1 MRVTVLIVGLL
12 KGGAMPYAL
21 QLYFDPSTDATVRQ
35 LWRRFEGAGIAG
47 HLVETANRPH
57 LTLVIYDDLDVVTAE
72 RELLLFVPT
81 LAPFPVTFAHVGVF
95 TQPSPVVFLA
105 PVVTIDLLDLHQVTH
120 ERFAGFGTGPHPF
133 YLPRRWTPHCTIA
146 LHVDRQTLPLS
157 MEVTQEISLPM
168 TGTVTEL
175 GIVRV
180 SPTSPLSTVCLGAPE

>member
-1 MRVTVLIVGLL
+1 
-12 KGGAMPYAL
+12 MPYAL
-21 QLYFDPSTDATVRQ
+21 QLYFDPSTDAKVRK
-35 LWRRFEGAGIAG
+35 LWRRFAEAGIAR
-47 HLVETANRPH
+47 HLVESANRPH
-57 LTLVIYDDLDVVTAE
+57 LTLAVYDNLDVVTAE

-81 LAPFPVTFAHVGVF
+81 LAPFPVIFTHVGVF

-120 ERFAGFGTGPHPF
+120 ERFVGFGTGPHQF
-133 YLPRRWTPHCTIA
+133 YLPRRWIPHCTIA

-157 MEVTQEISLPM
+157 MEVIQEISLPM

-180 SPTSPLSTVCLGAPE
+180 SPTSPLSTVCLDTPG